1 MKIIYII
8 VCVIYMLYP
17 ISIMS
22 QNGGDL
28 NKTDVVSIDIQK
40 KGAAVASS
48 MYGVFF
54 EEINHAGD
62 GGLYAELVR
71 NRSFEDME
79 LPPKYMT
86 KEGKLIAKPVK
97 HHLTGKTD
105 TMALEWD
112 DKAVPGWAPGNRCF
126 SIGEDI
132 FNPRS
137 T

>member
-48 MYGVFF
+48 MYGVFLKRLTMP
-54 EEINHAGD
+54 EMVA
-62 GGLYAELVR
+62 YMR
-71 NRSFEDME
+71 N
-79 LPPKYMT
+79 
-86 KEGKLIAKPVK
+86 
-97 HHLTGKTD
+97 
-105 TMALEWD
+105 
-112 DKAVPGWAPGNRCF
+112 
-126 SIGEDI
+126 
-132 FNPRS
+132 
-137 T
+137 

>member
-1 MKIIYII
+1 
-8 VCVIYMLYP
+8 MLYP